1 MAEWARKIEKEFLTN
16 VFFLKK
22 IFQSFPTPAAPTA
35 PRGIPSAKCW
45 DKWAPEKYSFPQIPY
60 KSIFFIFFPFF
71 KWIQAEVGCYVQ
83 GECPGSTLA
92 VAILLFLLFKNQFR
106 QSEYRQRPLRTS
118 PTPSPASDS
127 ARRRPRS
134 AHTSPT
140 TTTECGHTELSLWNQ
155 KKYFCIF
162 PLLFP
167 DLLLLLQLPRIH
179 RGILLGLHLGRGR
192 LHRPERRGWN
202 TYFVD
207 WDGLHSKK
215 FMS

>member
-1 MAEWARKIEKEFLTN
+1 MSKNGGMSKKKRKI
-16 VFFLKK
+16 VFNKCVFLKK
-22 IFQSFPTPAAPTA
+22 YIFQSFPTPAAPTA

-45 DKWAPEKYSFPQIPY
+45 DKWAPEKYSFPQIQKY
-60 KSIFFIFFPFF
+60 FLFFPHFLNEYRLRSDATS
-71 KWIQAEVGCYVQ
+71 KGNARGQHWRW
-83 GECPGSTLA
+83 
-92 VAILLFLLFKNQFR
+92 AILLFLLFKNQFR

-167 DLLLLLQLPRIH
+167 DLLLLLQLPWIH
-179 RGILLGLHLGRGR
+179 RGILLGLHFGRGR
-192 LHRPERRGWN
+192 LYRPGRRGWN

-207 WDGLHSKK
+207 WDG
-215 FMS
+215 